1 MNKYYSHYEIEEYKN
16 LIEGDLE
23 KLKDLRPKYVSGL
36 CSFEEYVAVEEQ
48 ILENFDALEVMY
60 YRNIF
65 YKTYKASGDSRLGYT
80 ILTYNMDND
89 FKSALTSI
97 KNFIEVNFPDEE
109 MYEFIFI
116 IFSRCVS
123 LLNEK

>member
-65 YKTYKASGDSRLGYT
+65 YKTYKASGDSRLGYA